1 MSTNTASLYE
11 KDSGA
16 NWKGFSGPKIGKSEH
31 QKKKKNDICNGVKYT
46 KEAKIQEF
54 ILILEKS
61 HWSPSQD
68 VKKPTQPENWW
79 ITGKNQGNSTQ
90 TSQHTQSPRS

>member
-1 MSTNTASLYE
+1 MKRIQGPT
-11 KDSGA
+11 G
-16 NWKGFSGPKIGKSEH
+16 KGSQGPRQDNLSI
-31 QKKKKNDICNGVKYT
+31 KKKKNDICNGGKYT

-68 VKKPTQPENWW
+68 VKKPTQPETWR